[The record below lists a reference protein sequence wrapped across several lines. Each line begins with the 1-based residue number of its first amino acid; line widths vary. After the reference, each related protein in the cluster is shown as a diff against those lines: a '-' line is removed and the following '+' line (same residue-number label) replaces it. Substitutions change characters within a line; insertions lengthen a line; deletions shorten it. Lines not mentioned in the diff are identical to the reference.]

1 MIERLGLN
9 ETEIDNVLNRYM
21 CSGDV
26 PITRS
31 GVKHAIID
39 AIIANNRR
47 IEKQLEDIIGKYGE
61 KNND

>member
-1 MIERLGLN
+1 MLEGLGLN
-9 ETEIDNVLNRYM
+9 ETEINSVLNRYL

-31 GVKHAIID
+31 GIKHAIID

-47 IEKQLEDIIGKYGE
+47 IEEQLESIIREYRGK
-61 KNND
+61 K